1 MLGPLLA
8 LAVAFNNSD
17 AMREALVV
25 VLKDG
30 GDREWQYV
38 TVAGLLDAL
47 NRRAAAK
54 KGAIKLDGKIT
65 KKIEALTEAA
75 RQTVRD
81 TEASDSQ
88 RKAAIRLMARKGAS
102 RGADIKALGALLKL
116 QTSANVQ
123 VAIVSHLGKLPGKE
137 VPNVL
142 LSGWKDHT
150 PSIRS
155 EVLNVLTARPD
166 WMGLLLD
173 AVEKGPVAKIDVDA
187 GTRQLFMINR
197 GHRPRA
203 MKLFSGASNADRLK
217 VVKSYEPALK
227 LKGDVARGK
236 LVFQKVCIACHKV
249 GDIGLEIGPNLAS
262 VTDRRPESMLS
273 AILDPNA
280 AVEGKYSSYI
290 ANTKD
295 GRAILGILI
304 SETGA
309 NITIK
314 DQVNQEHVIL
324 RSELVSLANTGRS
337 LMPDGL
343 EVGFDQQELA
353 DLIAFVVA
361 AK

>member
-1 MLGPLLA
+1 
-8 LAVAFNNSD
+8 
-17 AMREALVV
+17 
-25 VLKDG
+25 
-30 GDREWQYV
+30 
-38 TVAGLLDAL
+38 
-47 NRRAAAK
+47 
-54 KGAIKLDGKIT
+54 
-65 KKIEALTEAA
+65 
-75 RQTVRD
+75 
-81 TEASDSQ
+81 
-88 RKAAIRLMARKGAS
+88 MARNGAT
-102 RGADIKALGALLKL
+102 RGADIKAMGALLGLK
-116 QTSANVQ
+116 TSANVQ
-123 VAIVSHLGKLPGKE
+123 VAIVSRLGKLPGKE
-137 VPNVL
+137 VPTVL
-142 LSGWKDHT
+142 LSGWKDYT
-150 PSIRS
+150 PSIRA

-166 WMGLLLD
+166 WMGILLD
-173 AVEKGPVAKIDVDA
+173 AVEKGQVAKIDVDA

-203 MKLFSGASNADRLK
+203 MKLFTAASTTDRGKILK
-217 VVKSYEPALK
+217 KYRPALK
-227 LKGDVARGK
+227 LKGDIARGK
-236 LVFQKVCIACHKV
+236 LVFHKVCIACHKV

-314 DQVNQEHVIL
+314 DQANQEHVIL

-343 EVGFDQQELA
+343 EAGFNQQELA